1 MKSNLR
7 QIAPRILPGIGCNIA
22 CPLALLSLLL
32 IRFVTGFA
40 QEAKLTGTW
49 RYSAGGVTL
58 TLTLNP
64 DQTGSLN
71 GDSFRY
77 TVSGNRLLAE
87 NGDGASVY
95 TFTLNGDELTVSGE
109 NLPRALTF
117 MRQGGGGGG
126 VFERGL
132 MKKTDR
138 ATGAGE
144 ENEDKGLVGLWKSN
158 TATVQIFKDGKLT
171 INGAQFS
178 YRVDGRFITLANNE
192 GSARVEFQLDGDTL
206 ITLYQGERT
215 VYQRVRRGS
224 EPAEETGGANPAEL
238 FGKWCYMSNVTAS
251 NGGRMSNT
259 CFTLYPDGTYD
270 YYSETSSSNPYGG
283 TASQQSDSGTWSVN
297 GSTLIAISRSRG
309 RQSFTL
315 EKRNHP
321 KTGDPMLIVDGDA
334 FVTYAQR
341 PPW

>member
-7 QIAPRILPGIGCNIA
+7 HAEPKAFYGIGPRIVRHIA
-22 CPLALLSLLL
+22 CPVALLSLLL
-32 IRFVTGFA
+32 IPSMIGFA
-40 QEAKLTGTW
+40 QETKLTGTW

-58 TLTLNP
+58 TLKLNP

-71 GDSFRY
+71 GDNFRY
-77 TVSGNRLLAE
+77 TVSGNRLLTE
-87 NGDGASVY
+87 NNEGTSVY

-109 NLPRALTF
+109 NLPRPLTF
-117 MRQGGGGGG
+117 MRQGGGGG
-126 VFERGL
+126 VFEKGL
-132 MKKTDR
+132 GKNTAR
-138 ATGAGE
+138 STGAGE
-144 ENEDKGLVGLWKSN
+144 DKEDNGLVGLWKSN
-158 TATVQIFKDGKLT
+158 STTVQIFKDGKLT

-192 GSARVEFQLDGDTL
+192 GAARVEFQLDGDTL

-224 EPAEETGGANPAEL
+224 EPAEEAGGANPAEL

-259 CFTLYPDGTYD
+259 CFTLYP
-270 YYSETSSSNPYGG
+270 SSSNPYGG
-283 TASQQSDSGTWSVN
+283 TASQQSDSGTWRVN
-297 GSTLIAISRSRG
+297 GSTLIAISQSRG

-321 KTGDPMLIVDGDA
+321 KTGDPMLVVDGDA
-334 FVTYAQR
+334 FVTYAPK